1 MKKIKLGKFIVE
13 IYDSISELPVVRYHA
28 YSKMMLID
36 AGVGS
41 DIGSLDAHL
50 QKAISFMKDDPA
62 KAVKELDNLR
72 QNVFL
77 IQSEVSPRHL
87 AFCALVKTV
96 DGVEQTDL
104 TTEGLQK
111 LATMFGDVIEEEVT
125 KALATAKKKI
135 EEEMALYFPS
145 FFNDTV
151 TKEYYSTLIR
161 HTKLVLRGLA
171 YEEDLDSEIDSLEKQ
186 LLSYHE
192 PKVFDGK
199 GGEEVKFDK
208 SFEAMCLGLADNL
221 NVNAKKYTVMEYYS
235 AFEYLKD
242 GRKSNKVQ

>member
-1 MKKIKLGKFIVE
+1 MFPGGPFFKKIMKKIKLGKFIVE

-125 KALATAKKKI
+125 KALATAKKKNRRRNGS
-135 EEEMALYFPS
+135 LFS
-145 FFNDTV
+145 KLFQ
-151 TKEYYSTLIR
+151 R
-161 HTKLVLRGLA
+161 HR
-171 YEEDLDSEIDSLEKQ
+171 
-186 LLSYHE
+186 
-192 PKVFDGK
+192 
-199 GGEEVKFDK
+199 
-208 SFEAMCLGLADNL
+208 N
-221 NVNAKKYTVMEYYS
+221 
-235 AFEYLKD
+235 
-242 GRKSNKVQ
+242 